1 MNAAVLLAFLTYA
14 LFSAGDAAIKGLGDT
29 PMSTFEISF
38 FASLFSG
45 LAMLFLRPKGER
57 WRDVFKVR
65 HPWLLLI
72 RSVSGLCAGLLGI
85 VSLITIPFAETYSL
99 IFMAP
104 FLVTLMSL
112 VFLRERISWLGISA
126 MLLGFAGVLLAVR
139 PGFRVLEVGH
149 VTAAAAAFFVAL
161 STILIRRI
169 ASSEKRTSLLMMP
182 QLVTA
187 VASGLI
193 MTTHFVPPSPT
204 DLGLM
209 LVSGA
214 FIALAQLTL
223 ILASQRLPAA
233 TIGQA
238 QFSQLI
244 WAVVLGALFFAEAPD
259 GWTIAGVAVIIAA
272 GFLTVRDRR
281 GTQS

>member
-1 MNAAVLLAFLTYA
+1 MNVAVLLAFATYA

-38 FASLFSG
+38 FAALFSG

-57 WRDVFKVR
+57 RRDVFRVN

-72 RSVSGLCAGLLGI
+72 RSVSGLCAGVLGV
-85 VSLITIPFAETYSL
+85 VSLTTIPFAETYAL

-112 VFLRERISWLGISA
+112 VILRERISWLGICA
-126 MLLGFAGVLLAVR
+126 MVLGFAGVLLAVR
-139 PGFRVLEVGH
+139 PGFRVLELGH
-149 VTAAAAAFFVAL
+149 ITAAAAAFFVAL
-161 STILIRRI
+161 STIIIRRI
-169 ASSEKRTSLLMMP
+169 ASSEKRTSLLLMP

-187 VASGLI
+187 IGSGLI
-193 MTTHFVPPSPT
+193 MTTHFVPPT
-204 DLGLM
+204 AMDIGL
-209 LVSGA
+209 LLISGA

-223 ILASQRLPAA
+223 ILASQKLPAA

-244 WAVVLGALFFAEAPD
+244 WAIVLGALFFAEAPD
-259 GWTIAGVAVIIAA
+259 GWSVAGVVVIIVA
-272 GFLTVRDRR
+272 GLLTLRDRR
-281 GTQS
+281 GA